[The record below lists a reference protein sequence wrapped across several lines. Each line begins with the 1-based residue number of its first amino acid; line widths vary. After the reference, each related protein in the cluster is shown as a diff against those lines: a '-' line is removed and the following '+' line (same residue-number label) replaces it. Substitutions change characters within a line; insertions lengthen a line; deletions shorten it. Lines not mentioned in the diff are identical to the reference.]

1 MYYFVLL
8 KKYTNY
14 RIFFSNEDMPGV
26 LYKKERE
33 LLEYLAQFQRQH
45 GYSPTLKEMAE
56 ATGHRSVS
64 TIHAIIR
71 SLVDKGY
78 VQKVE
83 GNARVLKI
91 MHENVASATLT
102 VHPSVELP
110 LMGFIAAGRPLEPHT
125 DPNATFQVSAS
136 LISGKKTAY
145 VLQVKGESM
154 IEDGILDGDYV
165 VIEKVQDA
173 SNGEIVVALV
183 DDNLATLKRFY
194 KEGDT
199 VVLKPANSAMEPI
212 YPKSLRIQGR
222 VVGLVRR
229 F

>member
-1 MYYFVLL
+1 
-8 KKYTNY
+8 
-14 RIFFSNEDMPGV
+14 MPGV
-26 LYKKERE
+26 LYRKERE

-71 SLVDKGY
+71 TLVDKGY
-78 VQKVE
+78 VQKVD

-91 MHENVASATLT
+91 LHENVSSVTMSVT
-102 VHPSVELP
+102 PSVELP
-110 LMGFIAAGRPLEPHT
+110 LMGFIAAGKPLEPHT

-154 IEDGILDGDYV
+154 IEDGILDGDFV
-165 VIEKVQDA
+165 VIERVQEA
-173 SNGEIVVALV
+173 INGEIVVALV
-183 DDNLATLKRFY
+183 DDNLATLKRYY
-194 KEGDT
+194 KDGDR
-199 VVLKPANSAMEPI
+199 VILKPANATMEPI